1 LNEEGRKIAMK
12 KSFTKKSLA
21 AGTLLATLSLGANAT
36 IAINVFNEPPDFPGG
51 VSFSP
56 FAASLGVLP
65 DGVSTV
71 LGSLAGNCQVG
82 DCNNDPNGDTQD
94 SVLFTVGPNAR
105 LNSIFITTSV
115 AEAPNGFGASFSL
128 QAAGQPPVSVA
139 FTPYLPLG
147 STSANQLSSL
157 LGPGVYALSIY
168 GQGASA
174 AGAYDMDYTVEL
186 NVSAVPVPAAAWLLG
201 SGVAGLIALNK
212 RRSAKNG

>member
-1 LNEEGRKIAMK
+1 MK

-36 IAINVFNEPPDFPGG
+36 MAINVFNEPPDFPGG
-51 VSFSP
+51 VSFSSP

-65 DGVSTV
+65 NGVSTV
-71 LGSLAGNCQVG
+71 LGSLAGNCEIW

-115 AEAPNGFGASFSL
+115 AEAPTGFGASFSL

-139 FTPYLPLG
+139 FTPYLPLD

-168 GQGASA
+168 GQRASA
-174 AGAYDMDYTVEL
+174 AGAYAMDYTVEL
-186 NVSAVPVPAAAWLLG
+186 NVSAVPVPAAAWLFG

-212 RRSAKNG
+212 RRNAKNG